1 MRPRPKTIAALLDAR
16 ARRYQRNATVIDAS
30 SPLVLGSGSPR
41 RREII
46 SALGLPFRVLAA
58 DIDESVGVGELALPY
73 LERVAAEKLAGVRQ
87 RLAGAPHAAVLVA
100 DTSVVVD
107 GEVLGKP
114 SDEADAVR
122 LFSRI
127 AGRAHTVFTRY
138 AIGLPGDAGARV
150 ARTVAT
156 EVHVRAASVEEI
168 RAYAATGEGLDKAGA
183 YAAQG
188 IGSFFIERVVGS
200 YSNVVGLPACEVLA
214 DLRAL
219 GLVSELAFARVEARV

>member
-1 MRPRPKTIAALLDAR
+1 ML
-16 ARRYQRNATVIDAS
+16 IDAS
-30 SPLVLGSGSPR
+30 HPLVLGSGSPR

-46 SALGLPFRVLAA
+46 SALGLPFQVLAA
-58 DIDESVGVGELALPY
+58 DIDEAVLPGEPALRY
-73 LERVAAEKLAGVRQ
+73 LERIAAEKLAGVRA
-87 RLAGAPHAAVLVA
+87 RLGTTAHAAILVA

-107 GEVLGKP
+107 GDVLGKP
-114 SDEADAVR
+114 SDVEDAAR

-127 AGRAHTVFTRY
+127 AGRVHSVYTRY
-138 AIGLPGDAGARV
+138 AIGLANAVGVSV
-150 ARTVAT
+150 ARTVET
-156 EVHVRAASVEEI
+156 HVHIRAAGADEI

-214 DLRAL
+214 DFRAL
-219 GLVSELAFARVEARV
+219 GLVTSLAFNPVQARV

>member
-1 MRPRPKTIAALLDAR
+1 ML
-16 ARRYQRNATVIDAS
+16 IDAS
-30 SPLVLGSGSPR
+30 HPLVLGSGSPR

-46 SALGLPFRVLAA
+46 SALGLPFQVLAA
-58 DIDESVGVGELALPY
+58 DINEDVLPGEAPLGY
-73 LERVAAEKLAGVRQ
+73 LERIAAEKLAGVRA
-87 RLAGAPHAAVLVA
+87 RLAGAAHSAILVA
-100 DTSVVVD
+100 DTSVVID
-107 GEVLGKP
+107 GDVLGKP
-114 SDEADAVR
+114 ADVDDAAR

-127 AGRAHTVFTRY
+127 AGRVHSVYTRY
-138 AIGLPGDAGARV
+138 AIGLAGEQGVKV
-150 ARTVAT
+150 ARTVET
-156 EVHVRAASVEEI
+156 HVHIRAAGPSEI

-219 GLVSELAFARVEARV
+219 GLVSELAFSPLQARV

>member
-1 MRPRPKTIAALLDAR
+1 VL
-16 ARRYQRNATVIDAS
+16 IDAS
-30 SPLVLGSGSPR
+30 HPLVLGSGSPR

-46 SALGLPFRVLAA
+46 SALGLPFQVLAA
-58 DIDESVGVGELALPY
+58 DINEDVLAAEAPLAY
-73 LERVAAEKLAGVRQ
+73 LERIAAEKLAGVRA
-87 RLAGAPHAAVLVA
+87 RLAGAAHAAILVA
-100 DTSVVVD
+100 DTSVVID
-107 GEVLGKP
+107 GDVLGKP
-114 SDEADAVR
+114 ADVDDAAR

-127 AGRAHTVFTRY
+127 AGRVHSVYTRY
-138 AIGLPGDAGARV
+138 AIGLAGEAGVKV
-150 ARTVAT
+150 ARTVET
-156 EVHVRAASVEEI
+156 CVHIRAAEPSEI

-219 GLVSELAFARVEARV
+219 GLVGDLAFSAVQARV

>member
-1 MRPRPKTIAALLDAR
+1 ML
-16 ARRYQRNATVIDAS
+16 IDAS
-30 SPLVLGSGSPR
+30 HPLVLGSGSPR
-41 RREII
+41 RREIL
-46 SALGLPFRVLAA
+46 SALGLPFHVLAA
-58 DIDESVGVGELALPY
+58 DIDEAVRPGEPALRY
-73 LERVAAEKLAGVRQ
+73 LERIAAEKLAGVRA
-87 RLAGAPHAAVLVA
+87 RLGAAAHAAILVA

-107 GEVLGKP
+107 GDVLGKP
-114 SDEADAVR
+114 SDVEDAAR

-127 AGRAHTVFTRY
+127 AGRVHSVYTRY
-138 AIGLPGDAGARV
+138 AIGLVGVPGVSV
-150 ARTVAT
+150 ARTVET
-156 EVHVRAASVEEI
+156 HVYIRAASADEI

-219 GLVSELAFARVEARV
+219 GLVTSLAFNPVQARV

>member
-1 MRPRPKTIAALLDAR
+1 MPPVL
-16 ARRYQRNATVIDAS
+16 IDAS
-30 SPLVLGSGSPR
+30 HPLVLGSGSPR

-46 SALGLPFRVLAA
+46 SALGLPFQVLAA
-58 DIDESVGVGELALPY
+58 DINEDVLPGEAPLGY
-73 LERVAAEKLAGVRQ
+73 LERIAAEKLAGVRL
-87 RLAGAPHAAVLVA
+87 RLAGAAHAAILVA
-100 DTSVVVD
+100 DTSVVID
-107 GEVLGKP
+107 GDVLGKP
-114 SDEADAVR
+114 TDVDDAAR

-127 AGRAHTVFTRY
+127 AGRMHSVYTRY
-138 AIGLPGDAGARV
+138 AIGLAGEQGV
-150 ARTVAT
+150 KLARTVET
-156 EVHVRAASVEEI
+156 HVHVRAAEPSEI

-219 GLVSELAFARVEARV
+219 GLVSELAFSPVQARV